1 MTSKAIFLRTTG
13 AIIAILWAII
23 YIIPN
28 FVDVSKIPYYP
39 GKKVNYG
46 LDIQGGLHLVMG
58 VDVVGVTNESTKRM
72 MSSIDADFKAKGFPI
87 KSSELIPLVNNEAIK
102 LDFEKPGDVEK
113 ARAEIE
119 KTYGQTVIITEST
132 PTSIQM
138 RYNDIFLADFKKKT
152 LEQAIETIRNRIDE
166 FGVAEPSITAQG
178 TDRILVQLPGMEDS
192 SKAKELINKTARL
205 EFLIVDSKVDP
216 AQIAQW
222 VKEAETK
229 GNYDLT
235 KMKYS
240 DYVERIN
247 KDLAPKLP
255 KDTKILFEKIQSA
268 ENMGAGKT
276 AYLVGSLAPV
286 TGADLKSAQIS
297 FSQMNVPEVNMSF
310 TAAGTTKF
318 ADATE
323 KNVGKQLA
331 IVLDDVIYAAPNVKE
346 RIGGGNARIELNNR
360 NYEAAMN
367 EAKMISMALRA
378 GALPAKLEQLEER
391 TVGPSLGQD
400 SIKNAQKALAIGCTL
415 LLIFMLV
422 WYKGYGVIANVA
434 LIFNAIFILAVLSAL
449 NATITLPGVAGI
461 ALTIAMAVD
470 ANIIIF
476 ERIKEELKKGLS
488 SEGAMREGYNK
499 AFSAIFDANITNV
512 LVAAVLMYYGTGP
525 VRGFAVT
532 LIIGIATTM
541 FTAVFLTR
549 TIAEFLIFKLHVKKI
564 AI

>member
-1 MTSKAIFLRTTG
+1 
-13 AIIAILWAII
+13 
-23 YIIPN
+23 
-28 FVDVSKIPYYP
+28 
-39 GKKVNYG
+39 
-46 LDIQGGLHLVMG
+46 
-58 VDVVGVTNESTKRM
+58 VV
-72 MSSIDADFKAKGFPI
+72 
-87 KSSELIPLVNNEAIK
+87 
-102 LDFEKPGDVEK
+102 
-113 ARAEIE
+113 
-119 KTYGQTVIITEST
+119 ITDST
-132 PTSIQM
+132 PTTIEM
-138 RYNDIFLADFKKKT
+138 RYNDVFLTDFKKRT

-192 SKAKELINKTARL
+192 TRAKELINKTARL
-205 EFLIVDSKVDP
+205 EFLIVDPKVDP
-216 AQIAQW
+216 AQVAQW

-229 GNYDLT
+229 GHYDLNT
-235 KMKYS
+235 LKYS
-240 DYVERIN
+240 EYVERIN
-247 KDLAPKLP
+247 QDLAPKLP
-255 KDTKILFEKIQSA
+255 KDTKVLFEKIQSA
-268 ENMGAGKT
+268 ESMAAGKT

-286 TGADLKSAQIS
+286 TGSDLKSAQIS

-310 TAAGTTKF
+310 NSVGSKKF

-346 RIGGGNARIELNNR
+346 RIGGGSARIELNNR
-360 NYEAAMN
+360 NYDAAMN
-367 EAKMISMALRA
+367 EAKMISMALSA

-400 SIKNAQKALAIGCTL
+400 SIQSAQKALAIGCSL
-415 LLIFMLV
+415 LLVFMFV
-422 WYKGYGVIANVA
+422 WYKGYGAIANFA
-434 LIFNAIFILAVLSAL
+434 LVCNAVFILAILSAL
-449 NATITLPGVAGI
+449 NATITLPGVAGV

-476 ERIKEELKKGLS
+476 ERIKEEIKKGLS

-512 LVAAVLMYYGTGP
+512 LVASVLMYYGTGP

-532 LIIGIATTM
+532 LIIGIITTL

-549 TIAEFLIFKLHVKKI
+549 TIAEFLIYKLHVKKI